1 MKKLTA
7 LILAVLFVS
16 GSSSHAAEYDP
27 QHTMLALNM
36 AIVSVHRIL
45 TTESRAVLEQ
55 EYSNIINNLSL
66 GNIESDKDMTELYR
80 DMLSIISRK
89 RISEE
94 DSKRL
99 KSYYDTAEQRRITYA
114 LSNIR
119 LAEAKAKASR
129 NAIEGIYRETEAKM
143 NASKTLIE
151 GIDSETAAKTRAS
164 EKAIN
169 DISMEI
175 RNINTEQNDIAVA
188 WIGNMALSCVSFFT
202 GDVFS
207 AESMFWNSINAY
219 DTYEALSKK
228 KENVQRQKRQAEYNQ
243 ASMIAEQE
251 QKKRQAQYEQ
261 VIMKA
266 EQERKMQT
274 ANDELQRAEIMKSN
288 LKEEI
293 KQDENMLKEEL
304 RLSQWQLERQDIAD
318 CNALQERLLQSSWRL
333 LRQYKLPDEYRL
345 TQNSLKNF
353 YLAVQEQE
361 VSKRSRM
368 LRVLE
373 DEFRV
378 YPPYWYF
385 RARTAQEAG
394 NHSEARKFFAKFNE
408 VWRPVLRRDPYKIEA
423 AKFRIQEII
432 AEGKTLAETRDEIL
446 AQLEIISDNT
456 PKDDWSDNLFMGV
469 AYFILGEKNR
479 GMDFIAVNLDF
490 GYEKKISGML
500 FSQMEKGELDSSEA
514 QKMIRKMGLQEL
526 IAKMKISDK
535 DSALVMALYFD
546 GNNEALEEL
555 ANSNNNPVVFHALR
569 LIEQSKGSSQNYAK
583 VKEYVKRHEALKDK
597 IRDSY
602 SDILP
607 LLNKYVNENRENAK
621 IFMADMLMYGW
632 GVEQDTKKAEE
643 IFTELAENG
652 NVYAQFVMIQNHLAP
667 PAPPEPTPKPENVDV
682 YSGIRKSA
690 QAQLTSKQLE
700 YLYDRGWEYYCGRGV
715 TMDKKKAFEY
725 FLRAAEG
732 GHAGAQD
739 YLGHMYRYG
748 QGVGKD
754 LQKARYWL
762 QKAAD
767 QGNEFARNA
776 LNDMNA
782 RGR

>member
-7 LILAVLFVS
+7 LILIALFVS

-114 LSNIR
+114 ISNVH
-119 LAEAKAKASR
+119 AQEAK
-129 NAIEGIYRETEAKM
+129 I
-143 NASKTLIE
+143 
-151 GIDSETAAKTRAS
+151 RAS
-164 EKAIN
+164 ERTADNIAKDIN
-169 DISMEI
+169 EI
-175 RNINTEQNDIAVA
+175 NAQKNVVKYS
-188 WIGNMALSCVSFFT
+188 WLGNMAMSCVSVFM

-207 AESMFWNSINAY
+207 VGGMILDSAEVYLEHNRLNAQ
-219 DTYEALSKK
+219 
-228 KENVQRQKRQAEYNQ
+228 KE
-243 ASMIAEQE
+243 IAEKKYQLTQQE
-251 QKKRQAQYEQ
+251 KEEYQIRLS
-261 VIMKA
+261 
-266 EQERKMQT
+266 R
-274 ANDELQRAEIMKSN
+274 

-318 CNALQERLLQSSWRL
+318 CNALQERLLQSSWTL

-385 RARTAQEAG
+385 RARTAQETG
-394 NHSEARKFFAKFNE
+394 NLSDARKFFAKFNE
-408 VWRPVLRRDPYKIEA
+408 VWRPVLRRDPYKLEA

-432 AEGKTLAETRDEIL
+432 AEGKSVTETRDKIL
-446 AQLEIISDNT
+446 EQLEIISDNT

-469 AYFILGEKNR
+469 AYFLLGDKSR
-479 GMDFIAVNLDF
+479 GMDCIAVNLDF
-490 GYEKKISGML
+490 GYESKISGML
-500 FSQMEKGELDSSEA
+500 FAQMEKGELDSSES
-514 QKMIRKMGLQEL
+514 QEMIQKMGLQEL

-569 LIEQSKGSSQNYAK
+569 LIEQSKGISQNYAK

-621 IFMADMLMYGW
+621 IFMADMLMCGW

-652 NVYAQFVMIQNHLAP
+652 NVYAQFVMIQSHLAP
-667 PAPPEPTPKPENVDV
+667 PAPPKTENADVYDDVNV
-682 YSGIRKSA
+682 YSGIRKSPVGK
-690 QAQLTSKQLE
+690 LTRKQLE
-700 YLYDRGWEYYCGRGV
+700 DLFNQGEKYYYGRKV
-715 TMDKKKAFEY
+715 IKNYAKAFKY
-725 FLRAAEG
+725 FLSAAEG
-732 GHAGAQD
+732 GHAGAQ
-739 YLGHMYRYG
+739 YMIGTIYRNG
-748 QGVGKD
+748 EGVPKD
-754 LQKARYWL
+754 LRKAREWFV
-762 QKAAD
+762 KAD
-767 QGNEFARNA
+767 VQGYNNASIAIEFI
-776 LNDMNA
+776 DKY
-782 RGR
+782 GR